1 MVIKMSLTH
10 IPDELINKIWKF
22 IDCDKTLNVLFK
34 ICKKFR
40 KISIEYNWPRSIKIN
55 RNTFIPDFIHFYTTT
70 NILIDVL
77 LIEGLDSICWLQ
89 DIPFPKK
96 IIFERCKI
104 DNNFLNV
111 TTEQITEILII
122 EDLHRNKMYE
132 PIYINWTMFPRLKM
146 LDIYAPDINFDGL
159 ENCKDLEV
167 VRIDL
172 DKEKELPKF
181 FEKFQNLSLFATSC
195 FASEPF
201 HFVSKKIKG
210 CFILKS
216 HKFTSESSLVPESH
230 LDVDFRMNIQ
240 SIEL

>member
-1 MVIKMSLTH
+1 MSVTK

-34 ICKKFR
+34 TCKEFR
-40 KISIEYNWPRSIKIN
+40 KISINYQWPRSIKIN

-70 NILIDVL
+70 TILIDSL

-89 DIPFPKK
+89 DITFPKK
-96 IIFERCKI
+96 IIFERCKL
-104 DNNFLNV
+104 DNNILNV

-122 EDLHRNKMYE
+122 EDLHRNKMDE
-132 PIYINWTMFPRLKM
+132 PIYINWTMFPKLKM

-159 ENCKDLEV
+159 EKCKDLEV

-181 FEKFQNLSLFATSC
+181 FENFPNLSLFATTC
-195 FASEPF
+195 FASETF
-201 HFVSKKIKG
+201 HFVSKKFKYCIV
-210 CFILKS
+210 LKNTR
-216 HKFTSESSLVPESH
+216 FTSESSLVPESH